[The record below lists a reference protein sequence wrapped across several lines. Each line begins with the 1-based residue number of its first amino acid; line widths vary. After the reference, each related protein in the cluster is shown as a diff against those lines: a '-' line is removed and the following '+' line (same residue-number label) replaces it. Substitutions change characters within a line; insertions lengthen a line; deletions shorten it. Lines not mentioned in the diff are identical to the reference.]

1 MRAAAFLRGCRGK
14 SELRR
19 AGCRLTAGR
28 RKATESATE
37 NRPPMAPA
45 GGTGKG
51 ETVAVRAHRPG
62 GNVGGRANPTR
73 SKAKQER
80 GAARPAMRL
89 TSITVPGRLHEAG
102 GDVGPREMALHP
114 RERVT
119 ELGLFVSL
127 PVTCALVAQ
136 LDRAL
141 ASGARGHRFESC
153 RAHDPTRTPVA
164 ACGGG
169 FVVFS
174 GSFGSSVPLC
184 RTGVFM

>member
-1 MRAAAFLRGCRGK
+1 
-14 SELRR
+14 
-19 AGCRLTAGR
+19 
-28 RKATESATE
+28 
-37 NRPPMAPA
+37 MAPA
-45 GGTGKG
+45 GSTGKG

-73 SKAKQER
+73 SKAEQGR
-80 GAARPAMRL
+80 GAARPANG
-89 TSITVPGRLHEAG
+89 SGPFTVPGRLHEAG

-127 PVTCALVAQ
+127 PVPCALVAQ

-153 RAHDPTRTPVA
+153 RAHDKQRRRKHL
-164 ACGGG
+164 ACGGFALLPG
-169 FVVFS
+169 RAKHRSKREFTPPCSETPFA
-174 GSFGSSVPLC
+174 
-184 RTGVFM
+184 RTSRA

>member
-1 MRAAAFLRGCRGK
+1 MEVRVLSWALFDKTGREASEGRGAPRGRRGK
-14 SELRR
+14 SELHR

-28 RKATESATE
+28 REATESATE
-37 NRPPMAPA
+37 NKPPMAPA
-45 GGTGKG
+45 GSTGKG

-62 GNVGGRANPTR
+62 GNDGGRANPTR
-73 SKAKQER
+73 SKAEQGR
-80 GAARPAMRL
+80 GAARPANG
-89 TSITVPGRLHEAG
+89 SGPFTVPGRLHEAG

-127 PVTCALVAQ
+127 PVPCALVAQ

-153 RAHDPTRTPVA
+153 RAH
-164 ACGGG
+164 
-169 FVVFS
+169 
-174 GSFGSSVPLC
+174 
-184 RTGVFM
+184 